1 VFHIISLMTVIKL
14 SMEIFSI
21 FMMVEIDTA
30 SCYMQKT
37 TMTKES
43 LKVKGATSQS
53 WIHKLCE
60 TTCIFIFQSLFLKS
74 KFHTKII
81 LVIKLYK
88 KRSQNSVEHFDHS
101 EYVTP
106 VT

>member
-1 VFHIISLMTVIKL
+1 MTVIKL

-43 LKVKGATSQS
+43 LKVKGATITKLDSQ
-53 WIHKLCE
+53 IM
-60 TTCIFIFQSLFLKS
+60 
-74 KFHTKII
+74 
-81 LVIKLYK
+81 
-88 KRSQNSVEHFDHS
+88 
-101 EYVTP
+101 
-106 VT
+106 